1 MEQIEQY
8 VDEIDDNTKQFASV
22 LNKLPT
28 TSEDNQ
34 DNIMFQDIINKNEI
48 AMDNSMKLI
57 ETSLAE
63 IGVEAS
69 TQTGGLS
76 LRELQGLDRELRTI
90 SGSLRSAIAKSM
102 AKQVDIDKEN

>member
-1 MEQIEQY
+1 MTIRG
-8 VDEIDDNTKQFASV
+8 NSPRV
-22 LNKLPT
+22 LNELP

-34 DNIMFQDIINKNEI
+34 DNVMLQDIITKNEI
-48 AMDNSMKLI
+48 ATDNSMKLI

-76 LRELQGLDRELRTI
+76 FAI
-90 SGSLRSAIAKSM
+90 SLLIS
-102 AKQVDIDKEN
+102 